1 MLMRVIVA
9 AAHLAT
15 GMILMA
21 GMAHAAEI
29 KVLASAAIK
38 RAYLEL
44 QPEFERTSGHKV
56 LTTWAPTAEMARRV
70 KDGEIVDLVIMAVEP
85 IDELITLG
93 RITPGSRVDLAR
105 SGIGMAVRPGAP
117 RPDISTADAFKR
129 ALLAAKSITH
139 STGLS
144 GIYVTGLFQRMGIA
158 DELKPKIKVVK
169 GVPIGEVLA
178 RGDAEIGF
186 QQSSELLAV
195 KGVNYV
201 GPLPAELQHTI
212 VFSAGVPM
220 LATHPDAARALAR
233 FLATPAA
240 AAIIRKTGLEPG

>member
-1 MLMRVIVA
+1 MIMRCIVA
-9 AAHLAT
+9 VTHFAM

-21 GMAHAAEI
+21 GATYAAEI

-38 RAYLEL
+38 TAYLEL
-44 QPEFERTSGHKV
+44 LPEFERTSGHKV

-85 IDELITLG
+85 IDELIKLG
-93 RITPGSRVDLAR
+93 RITTGSRVDLAK
-105 SGIGMAVRPGAP
+105 SGIGVAVRPGAP
-117 RPDISTADAFKR
+117 RPDISSAEALKH

-144 GIYVTGLFQRMGIA
+144 GVYVTGLFQRMGIS

-169 GVPIGEVLA
+169 GVPIGLVLE

-201 GPLPAELQHTI
+201 GPLPAELQYTI
-212 VFSAGVPM
+212 VFSAGVPS
-220 LATHPDAARALAR
+220 LATQPDAARALAR
-233 FLATPAA
+233 FLATLAA
-240 AAIIRKTGLEPG
+240 AAIIRKTGLEPA